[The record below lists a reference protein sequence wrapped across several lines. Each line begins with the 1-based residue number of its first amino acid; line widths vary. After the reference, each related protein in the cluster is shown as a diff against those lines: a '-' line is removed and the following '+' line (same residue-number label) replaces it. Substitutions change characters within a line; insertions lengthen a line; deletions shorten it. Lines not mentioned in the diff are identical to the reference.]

1 MEIKLYIENDDKKKL
16 SKKLKKKKKEIDE
29 LKIQLN
35 DEKARVDNL
44 FKENM
49 NLTKKVEELKLVM
62 QQMIAKGGQNSD
74 NSNKINK
81 FYTEIDNLNKKLKQY
96 SINLEQNEKL
106 ISLIFQT
113 LDQKMLYSMICKNTD
128 TISNLEEQ
136 LYEVFPAFAKSE
148 NIFLCKG
155 TVIDKHKTF
164 ESYKIKNGDILILTR
179 MDSSKIK

>member
-1 MEIKLYIENDDKKKL
+1 LEIKLYIENDDKKKL

-74 NSNKINK
+74 NSNKIIK
-81 FYTEIDNLNKKLKQY
+81 FYSEIDNLNKKLKEY
-96 SINLEQNEKL
+96 SKNLEPIEKL
-106 ISLIFQT
+106 ISLIFQSS
-113 LDQKMLYSMICKNTD
+113 DQKMLYSMICKNTD
-128 TISNLEEQ
+128 TISNLEEK
-136 LYEVFPAFAKSE
+136 LYKEFTSYAKSE
-148 NIFLCKG
+148 NFFYVKDQWLTEI
-155 TVIDKHKTF
+155 KHLKA
-164 ESYKIKNGDILILTR
+164 IK
-179 MDSSKIK
+179 